1 MTACLLFMIDLYC
14 VLYHNIDLTLCGVLA
29 LCIMCLGT
37 EPWPFYFIN
46 GFLNFNVVFVLAL
59 LSLPL
64 TALMEA
70 LLQRFNVQNL
80 GKPYWLTLSP
90 MYLWML
96 VFFTRPHKEERFLFP
111 IYPLICLAGAVALS
125 SLQKCYH
132 FLFQRYRLEH
142 YTVSSNWLA
151 VGTLILFTLLSLSR
165 SVALF
170 RGPDTH
176 HRHTHTYTHTYIHT
190 YIHTVEVGSLHTL
203 RLESLKLVFQPLH
216 KCLVNKL

>member
-70 LLQRFNVQNL
+70 LLQRFNGNTQ
-80 GKPYWLTLSP
+80 
-90 MYLWML
+90 
-96 VFFTRPHKEERFLFP
+96 PHTQP
-111 IYPLICLAGAVALS
+111 
-125 SLQKCYH
+125 H
-132 FLFQRYRLEH
+132 
-142 YTVSSNWLA
+142 
-151 VGTLILFTLLSLSR
+151 
-165 SVALF
+165 
-170 RGPDTH
+170 TH
-176 HRHTHTYTHTYIHT
+176 HLLYKEIFGVYKQRH
-190 YIHTVEVGSLHTL
+190 
-203 RLESLKLVFQPLH
+203 
-216 KCLVNKL
+216 

>member
-1 MTACLLFMIDLYC
+1 
-14 VLYHNIDLTLCGVLA
+14 
-29 LCIMCLGT
+29 MCLGT
-37 EPWPFYFIN
+37 EPWPFYFKN

-64 TALMEA
+64 TTLMET

-80 GKPYWLTLSP
+80 GRPYWLTLSP

-96 VFFTRPHKEERFLFP
+96 
-111 IYPLICLAGAVALS
+111 
-125 SLQKCYH
+125 KCYH

-151 VGTLILFTLLSLSR
+151 LGTLILFALMSLSR

-170 RGPDTH
+170 R
-176 HRHTHTYTHTYIHT
+176 
-190 YIHTVEVGSLHTL
+190 
-203 RLESLKLVFQPLH
+203 
-216 KCLVNKL
+216 